1 MSNNETTVMM
11 EDLQMNTNSFGAVIQ
26 YGNYVIATNWV
37 NMGKGKQGNTAR
49 LYIAL
54 EEPIFG
60 FGPGSRG
67 FNECALGLVAEADEY
82 FQDAGHAIAW
92 AMNQINA

>member
-1 MSNNETTVMM
+1 MSNNKTKVTM

-37 NMGKGKQGNTAR
+37 NMGKDKIGNTAR

-54 EEPIFG
+54 EEPIPG
-60 FGPGSRG
+60 FGPNSRG
-67 FNECALGLVAEADEY
+67 FNECALGLIAEADEY